1 VEDVRG
7 HETSYGPTLSGTA
20 RVQQNNAVRQAL
32 ANSLSG
38 KMANQPTDADDLFGA
53 PLKTPAPKATA
64 NKKGKKELTPDQ
76 QEKNMVERSM
86 KGVYRRKSIRT

>member
-1 VEDVRG
+1 MRG
-7 HETSYGPTLSGTA
+7 HETSYGSTLSGSA

-38 KMANQPTDADDLFGA
+38 KIANQPTDTDDLFGA

-76 QEKNMVERSM
+76 QEKKDLEKELQRIL
-86 KGVYRRKSIRT
+86 G